1 MHAPATVRGIQ
12 SRRNEQVKKLRQ
24 ALVRGERTPEGL
36 LAVDTFHLLEEA
48 LSSHLAVRQMFFTE
62 AAETQLRQL
71 LDRHSSKPRMYR
83 VAAKVF
89 ESISATPSAQGVAA
103 LVQPRS
109 WLPEQ
114 LFNPAPALLV
124 VLAGVQDP
132 GNAGTILRTAE
143 AFGATGALLL
153 QGTVHPENPKLLR
166 ASAGSAFRLPHL
178 HGLPCGRVLELLRQH
193 GVRLYAAV
201 AGARQTLDEVDFR
214 GPLAL
219 AIGAEGTGVPEPIL
233 AAAHPVSIPHT
244 SRVESLNAAVSA
256 GIFLYRLY
264 RAAAARG
271 TSDGLFE
278 DLVEGRS

>member
-24 ALVRGERTPEGL
+24 ALARGERTPEGL

-62 AAETQLRQL
+62 AAEAELLRL
-71 LDRHSSKPRMYR
+71 LEQHGVRPRMSR
-83 VAAKVF
+83 LAARVF

-114 LFNPAPALLV
+114 LFTPAPALLV

-153 QGTVHPENPKLLR
+153 QGTVRPENPKLLR

-178 HGLPCGRVLELLRQH
+178 HGLPCGRALDLLCQH

-201 AGARQTLDEVDFR
+201 AGARQMLDEVDFR
-214 GPLAL
+214 VPLAV

-233 AAAHPVSIPHT
+233 AAAHPVAIPHT

-256 GIFLYRLY
+256 GIFLYR
-264 RAAAARG
+264 AAAARG
-271 TSDGLFE
+271 TSG
-278 DLVEGRS
+278 

>member
-24 ALVRGERTPEGL
+24 ALARGKRTPEGL

-48 LSSHLAVRQMFFTE
+48 LSSHLAVRQIFFTA
-62 AAETQLRQL
+62 AAETQLRRL
-71 LDRHSSKPRMYR
+71 LDSHSAQPRLYR
-83 VAAKVF
+83 VAPKVF
-89 ESISATPSAQGVAA
+89 ERISATPSAQGVAA

-153 QGTVHPENPKLLR
+153 QGTVRPENPKLLR

-178 HGLPCGRVLELLRQH
+178 HGLGCGQALELLRQH

-201 AGARQTLDEVDFR
+201 AGAHQALDEVDFR
-214 GPLAL
+214 GPMAV
-219 AIGAEGTGVPEPIL
+219 AIGSESTGMPEPIL

-256 GIFLYRLY
+256 GIFLHRLY
-264 RAAAARG
+264 RAAVASG
-271 TSDGLFE
+271 T
-278 DLVEGRS
+278 VR